1 MIVVVSQ
8 AWSKDEHEQADGYIA
23 ASRAFLDFHLSQP
36 GFLGRRLIR
45 GVEDRTHFTNLRFF
59 ESVESYEAMTQRE
72 GYMDHIGA
80 MFEFLKPYD
89 TYPREFMEVVIAD
102 DVPGVEPP
110 AAPPAAP
117 AADPQ

>member
-8 AWSKDEHEQADGYIA
+8 AWSKDEHEHADGYIA
-23 ASRAFLDFHLSQP
+23 ASRAFLDFHLATP

-59 ESVESYEAMTQRE
+59 DSVESYERMTQRE
-72 GYMDHIGA
+72 GYMDYLGA
-80 MFEFLKPYD
+80 MFEFLRPYD

-102 DVPGVEPP
+102 DVPGIEPP
-110 AAPPAAP
+110 AAPWVAP

>member
-8 AWSKDEHEQADGYIA
+8 AWSKDEHERADGYIA
-23 ASRAFLDFHLSQP
+23 ASRAFLDFHLATP

-59 ESVESYEAMTQRE
+59 DSVESYERMTERE
-72 GYMDHIGA
+72 GYMDHIHA

-102 DVPGVEPP
+102 DVPGIEPP
-110 AAPPAAP
+110 AAPPVAP
-117 AADPQ
+117 EADPQ